1 MKRRFESG
9 TIRRQRKESTV
20 AAGSG
25 VASYGGTGARAP
37 SNLGNSVH
45 SASAASLTIR
55 ISKITKEKHV
65 VQFRLSRQK
74 HAKTHVNRLKQSQK
88 NPWEGRRGKIQV
100 VPLHLI
106 SWRRHWQQVA

>member
-45 SASAASLTIR
+45 SASAASLTIKNYQR
-55 ISKITKEKHV
+55 KTCSAVSSISPET
-65 VQFRLSRQK
+65 R
-74 HAKTHVNRLKQSQK
+74 
-88 NPWEGRRGKIQV
+88 
-100 VPLHLI
+100 
-106 SWRRHWQQVA
+106 